1 MLSRKIRF
9 AVWLSAL
16 ALGTLV
22 PAQASVGFTSESF
35 SLDSQIALAGSLHHG
50 ASSTPNAQLSS
61 YQIELRNVNG
71 KPVVTEDCHNPL
83 LPLLIGEGI
92 TGSGLNKSEPPAEF
106 GERPSEDPAASE
118 WEYLWNNASIVPINA
133 VPEPS
138 IAALLAIGAIL
149 VTRRNRRRN

>member
-22 PAQASVGFTSESF
+22 PCPSLGRFHVREFQ
-35 SLDSQIALAGSLHHG
+35 LDSQIALCGFTYRG

-83 LPLLIGEGI
+83 LPLLIVEGI
-92 TGSGLNKSEPPAEF
+92 TGAGLNKSEPPAEF
-106 GERPSEDPAASE
+106 GERPS
-118 WEYLWNNASIVPINA
+118 
-133 VPEPS
+133 
-138 IAALLAIGAIL
+138 
-149 VTRRNRRRN
+149 RRTK